1 MTTPE
6 ARRFFTTKP
15 REIYFETFEIYHPQG
30 INRRLVARQF
40 VPKMFG
46 IESTA
51 SRNAGQMVEFE
62 PAAMEI
68 TPVQQSNQTTVSL
81 ELQLGRVGSMFK
93 SELEKING
101 SGFLTPIEGIYRVY
115 RGSVLNEPMMTPI
128 TLFCS
133 SATLENESVGLLFE
147 DDNPASVTVSELYL
161 PQDFAGLEV
170 QLG

>member
-1 MTTPE
+1 MTTPA
-6 ARRFFTTKP
+6 ARRFFTVKP

-30 INRRLVARQF
+30 ILRRLVSRQY

-46 IESTA
+46 LESTA
-51 SRNAGQMVEFE
+51 PRNGGQAVEFE

-93 SELEKING
+93 AELEKING

-115 RGSVLNEPMMTPI
+115 RGSVLNEPMMPPV

-133 SATLENESVGLLFE
+133 SAVLENESVALLFE

-161 PQDFAGLEV
+161 AQDFAGLEV

>member
-15 REIYFETFEIYHPQG
+15 REIYYETFEIYHPQG
-30 INRRLVARQF
+30 INRRLVSRQF
-40 VPKMFG
+40 KPKLFG

-51 SRNAGQMVEFE
+51 SRNAGEMVEFE

-68 TPVQQSNQTTVSL
+68 TPVQQSNQTTVSI

-93 SELEKING
+93 SELNKING
-101 SGFLTPIEGIYRVY
+101 SGFLTPIEGVYRVY
-115 RGSVLNEPMMTPI
+115 RGSVLTAPMTTPI

-133 SATLENESVGLLFE
+133 SATLENDSVALLFE
-147 DDNPASVTVSELYL
+147 DDNPASVTVSKRYL
-161 PQDFAGLEV
+161 SQDFPGLEV
-170 QLG
+170 QIG

>member
-1 MTTPE
+1 MTTPA

-30 INRRLVARQF
+30 INRRLVSRQF

-51 SRNAGQMVEFE
+51 ARNAGQMVEFE

-93 SELEKING
+93 AELEKING

-133 SATLENESVGLLFE
+133 SAALENESVALLFE

>member
-15 REIYFETFEIYHPQG
+15 REIYFETLEIYHPQG
-30 INRRLVARQF
+30 INRRLVSRQF
-40 VPKMFG
+40 EPKTFG

-62 PAAMEI
+62 PASMEI

-81 ELQLGRVGSMFK
+81 EVQLGRVGRMIK
-93 SELEKING
+93 EELQKING
-101 SGFLTPIEGIYRVY
+101 AGFLTPIEGVYRVY
-115 RGSVLNEPMMTPI
+115 RGRDITAPMTTPV

-133 SATLENESVGLLFE
+133 SVTLDVQDGALLFE
-147 DDNPASVTVSELYL
+147 DDNPASITVSKRYL
-161 PQDFAGLEV
+161 SQNFQGLEV
-170 QLG
+170 LLG